1 MVAGDGSS
9 LLGHDWLNHINLDW
23 PRLNHIQATSACQQ
37 ILDKHDSISK
47 DELGT
52 VQGDTAKFHINP
64 DAQPKF
70 FKARTVPY
78 TLQAKV
84 KEEFNRLQTAGI
96 IKTVKFSE
104 WAAPIVPV
112 VKPDRSIRICG
123 DYKVTINQAA
133 KPDTYTLPKIEDLF
147 TSLSGG
153 KFFSKVDL
161 ASAYLQIQLD
171 EESKEYTIINTHRG
185 LFCYSRLPFGVAS
198 APSIFQRII
207 ENILQ
212 GLKHVCVYLD
222 DILITGTTEEEHIQ
236 NLDAVLTRLETAGMR
251 LKCNKCAFLLTAVE
265 YLGHRISVQGLQ
277 PTDEKIR
284 TINNAPAPNN
294 ISQLKS
300 FLGLINYYCKFLPN
314 LSNTLA
320 PLYRLLEKNIKW
332 QWGPEQ
338 QRAFNT
344 SKKSLT
350 SDCILTHFDPSRALV
365 LACDASHYGIGAV
378 LAHRMEDGLNKP
390 ITFSSQTI
398 APAEKKYS
406 QLEKEGLVVVF
417 GVKRFHQYL
426 YGREFTILSD
436 HKPL

>member
-1 MVAGDGSS
+1 M
-9 LLGHDWLNHINLDW
+9 
-23 PRLNHIQATSACQQ
+23 
-37 ILDKHDSISK
+37 
-47 DELGT
+47 
-52 VQGDTAKFHINP
+52 
-64 DAQPKF
+64 
-70 FKARTVPY
+70 PY

-84 KEEFNRLQTAGI
+84 EDELNRLQTAGV
-96 IKTVKFSE
+96 IKPVKFSE

-112 VKPDRSIRICG
+112 VKPDGSIRICG

-133 KPDTYTLPKIEDLF
+133 KPDTYPLPKIEDLF

-153 KFFSKVDL
+153 NFFSKVDL
-161 ASAYLQIQLD
+161 ANAYLQIQLD
-171 EESKEYTIINTHRG
+171 EESKEYTTINTHRG
-185 LFCYSRLPFGVAS
+185 LFCYNRLPFGVSS

-222 DILITGTTEEEHIQ
+222 DILITGATEEEHLQ
-236 NLDAVLTRLETAGMR
+236 NLDTVLTSRA
-251 LKCNKCAFLLTAVE
+251 
-265 YLGHRISVQGLQ
+265 
-277 PTDEKIR
+277 
-284 TINNAPAPNN
+284 INNAPAPNN

-320 PLYRLLEKNIKW
+320 PLYRLLQKHTKW

-350 SDCILTHFDPSRALV
+350 SDCILTHFDPTKALV
-365 LACDASHYGIGAV
+365 LACDASPYGIGVV
-378 LAHRMEDGLNKP
+378 LSHQMEDGLDKP
-390 ITFSSQTI
+390 IAFSSQTL

-406 QLEKEGLVVVF
+406 QLEKEGLAVIF
-417 GVKRFHQYL
+417 GVKQLHQYL
-426 YGREFTILSD
+426 CSN
-436 HKPL
+436 